1 MSVKNELLAV
11 KASRPTVL
19 TIGVFD
25 GVHLGH
31 KHLLSQVK
39 ALAAKLGIAS
49 GAVIIKN
56 SPQEVLVPG
65 TKVSYITMPEQRVQL
80 MKDFGITYPCPI
92 TFTDE
97 VRNLSPRE
105 WAQVL
110 QDNLK
115 MRGLVIGPDF
125 AMGKGRAGTEPVIR
139 ELGRELGFEV
149 AASQPYK
156 ADEHVVSSTLIRHAL
171 ASGDIDHASR
181 MLGRPYAVTGLV
193 VKGKE
198 RGKSLGFPTA
208 NVSYPSNQILPLNGI
223 YSAWAVVDG
232 KRYASAVSTGVNPT
246 FGDLTQAS
254 LEAHLIDFEG
264 NLYGKTLSVEFVSR
278 LRGETKFATVDEL
291 KTQIAVDV
299 QQAKALLF
307 SKQ

>member
-1 MSVKNELLAV
+1 MSVRDELLAV
-11 KASRPTVL
+11 NASRPTVL

-31 KHLLSQVK
+31 KYLLSQVK

-56 SPQEVLVPG
+56 NPQEVLIPG
-65 TKVSYITMPEQRVQL
+65 SKISYLTMPEQRVQL
-80 MKDFGITYPCPI
+80 MKNFGITYPCPI

-97 VRNLSPRE
+97 VRNLTPRE
-105 WAQVL
+105 WVL
-110 QDNLK
+110 MLQQHLK
-115 MRGLVIGPDF
+115 MKGLVIGPDF

-149 AASQPYK
+149 ASSQPYK
-156 ADEHVVSSTLIRHAL
+156 ANEHVVSSTLIRQAL
-171 ASGDIDHASR
+171 ASGDVDNASR
-181 MLGRPYAVTGLV
+181 MLGRPYAVSGLA

-208 NVSYPSNQILPLNGI
+208 NVSYPANQILPLAGI

-254 LEAHLIDFEG
+254 LESHLIDFAG
-264 NLYGKTLSVEFVSR
+264 DLYGKKLSVEFISR
-278 LRGETKFATVDEL
+278 LRGETKFPSIDEL
-291 KTQIAVDV
+291 KKQIAFDV
-299 QQAKALLF
+299 QQAKSLL
-307 SKQ
+307 SKKS